1 MSVPPKTDQDVP
13 APHRRTLPH
22 FPVNEQGMR
31 ELEIWLNDRFGGKG
45 FIRYVFK
52 NIGRWLYVRTTGS
65 SALTD
70 GYGTKFDD
78 AHGFLVTAADGPST
92 TTNFGKPDI
101 LLSASGGT
109 GSVIFKTDQ
118 GAQTS
123 EIGLIG
129 DDWQGYL
136 DGGDEAVYTQGGDI
150 LRFSGGG
157 SIDLYTT
164 DGAFPGAGNFTVHT
178 QGTDGTNPSA
188 VAGDII
194 LNAFESAN
202 EVGGPGAITITTT
215 SSIPF
220 NGVSGDVNLGVH
232 AGNKVRIFSS
242 SHTDLAN
249 WNETGGGEMNI
260 LTAGNTFV
268 IKDSNGNPIVTYTG

>member
-13 APHRRTLPH
+13 PPHRRTLPH

-31 ELEIWLNDRFGGKG
+31 ELEIWLNDRFGGRG

-123 EIGLIG
+123 EIGLFG
-129 DDWQGYL
+129 DVWQGYL
-136 DGGDEAVYTQGGDI
+136 DGGDEIVYLQGGDF
-150 LRFSGGG
+150 LRYSGGG
-157 SIDLYTT
+157 DVAFYTT
-164 DGAFPGAGNFTVHT
+164 DGALPNSGSFLVYTNGTSDDSAATLGNVEFHVDNSVGVPGNIIFV
-178 QGTDGTNPSA
+178 TDGTSPFSTPPNGSMIFQMAASA
-188 VAGDII
+188 A
-194 LNAFESAN
+194 L
-202 EVGGPGAITITTT
+202 VGTN
-215 SSIPF
+215 S
-220 NGVSGDVNLGVH
+220 LGRV
-232 AGNKVRIFSS
+232 VYQL
-242 SHTDLAN
+242 D
-249 WNETGGGEMNI
+249 EGGGGVFNI
-260 LTAGNTFV
+260 KTAGNTLV
-268 IKDSNGNPIVTYTG
+268 VNDSNGNPLVTYTG